1 MAEVASVLIL
11 QNDKDYLE
19 QYFKLCRI
27 YQEKRFIL
35 NKLKESHSKP
45 QALGEISKPLID
57 DTVQLNKRILEL
69 DGEVKKGEGI
79 FWDNV
84 DMMRQNGA
92 KFVIEDISS
101 QYKLE
106 IFEKRVLLFLLFL
119 EYFEIDKNVCTE
131 DELLAIFDIEK
142 SVLSRMRNFKYFM
155 SGSTLIKN
163 N

>member
-27 YQEKRFIL
+27 YQEKRLIL
-35 NKLKESHSKP
+35 NKLKESHSKL
-45 QALGEISKPLID
+45 QALGEISEPLID

-69 DGEVKKGEGI
+69 DDEVKKGEGI

-92 KFVIEDISS
+92 KFVMLRYLLDTNIVI
-101 QYKLE
+101 YTL
-106 IFEKRVLLFLLFL
+106 KRRPIALLLVHTFQ
-119 EYFEIDKNVCTE
+119 
-131 DELLAIFDIEK
+131 
-142 SVLSRMRNFKYFM
+142 
-155 SGSTLIKN
+155 
-163 N
+163 